1 MVAKENAKGNVSVKL
16 LLEFVYH
23 SVTKIRV
30 KSVKTNSDA
39 YMYLIRLFIY
49 IFRSNIIL
57 MWHSSHSA
65 VCPAVCE
72 PLSDT
77 YVDQKWAFGEA
88 HRFTPCQCNFSH
100 FVLVNPVS
108 VTRVQSTPIVAG
120 FAFLYLYPVWAPF
133 LPVWPLFWL
142 LRCPHGSKSE
152 VNQECRPLLRFSYNR
167 SLLGVRRTISD
178 LYDPLFDP
186 FDPVW
191 PLKSSKTGQNR
202 SKPKIDATIEV
213 LRQNN

>member
-1 MVAKENAKGNVSVKL
+1 MGRHTSQLGKKRATKFETECFSVAWWYSWKN
-16 LLEFVYH
+16 
-23 SVTKIRV
+23 
-30 KSVKTNSDA
+30 VKTNSDA

-142 LRCPHGSKSE
+142 LRCPPWVKIWSE
-152 VNQECRPLLRFSYNR
+152 PKMQTTVEVFIQQIVIRGQADNLW
-167 SLLGVRRTISD
+167 
-178 LYDPLFDP
+178 
-186 FDPVW
+186 PVW
-191 PLKSSKTGQNR
+191 SPFWSIWPRLTPKVFQNR
-202 SKPKIDATIEV
+202 SKSK
-213 LRQNN
+213 